1 MIVQQIVVVLLLI
14 RLLQQ
19 VQILQQHFAWV
30 LDQDRVLQ
38 VQVQV
43 AAEVNQEANLV
54 LLAAVHQEVAV
65 FAHAMER
72 AVDGH
77 HLTDLH
83 GH

>member
-30 LDQDRVLQ
+30 LDQDRVL
-38 VQVQV
+38 QVQV

>member
-1 MIVQQIVVVLLLI
+1 MIVRQIVAVLLLI

-19 VQILQQHFAWV
+19 VQILQQHFALV
-30 LDQDRVLQ
+30 LDQGRVL
-38 VQVQV
+38 QVQV